1 MFGRNRILI
10 ILACCLL
17 LTGFQVLEGD
27 DDETAGKDEDTAAS
41 KEQRIFGPRAGELMR
56 LTLAEC
62 LQRALIYQPELQV
75 ADYSIEVAKEKK
87 TEVSRLGYPILDYEY
102 NLAPAPR
109 DVGNALESFFSGDLT
124 VFNRFRLGVG
134 IPIHTFGKVKTG
146 KELAEKGIQAEL
158 ERKEQK
164 KTEIVLKV
172 KQLYNGIL
180 LGREVGRLLRSAR
193 NGVND
198 EIVKRETEGGKD
210 PAELLKL
217 KLFRA
222 ELEKRMEE
230 GDKKVIL
237 AKEALRVQLG
247 IDPAVRFDLATGK
260 LRPVARRAGSFE
272 EYRREALEQRSDLKL
287 LEIGYEAKAKQV
299 KLEKRLMTPN
309 LGFGG
314 FFEIGRAPGVSGV
327 TTTDDFS
334 DPFNFT
340 RAGLGFQLKGQ
351 FDFHTSFSKVRQARS
366 ELYKIDVQ
374 RELAEDGVELEVKE
388 AFLDVRNT
396 KLDMD
401 RAEEAGKL
409 SRQLL
414 FLTQSNYD
422 IGLAE
427 PKDLIDALSGFL
439 QSRGQYFEA
448 VFNYNVAVAKLD
460 NKIGR
465 LPE

>member
-27 DDETAGKDEDTAAS
+27 DDETTGKDEDTAAS